1 MKKLKSKL
9 SIMNSKI
16 GIFTILAAFA
26 LTACGGSGEPKQDT
40 VITTQ
45 DDTPP
50 GDQSRE
56 YLGSGEVMK
65 QGDLTLT
72 AYKESP
78 KFDGATLKTTS
89 PKNGEEL
96 KAGNIKFSYDIQ
108 GFELGAQ
115 TEGAG
120 KNSLANSGEGQHIH
134 AILNNEPY
142 MAHYEPGFDV
152 DLKAGHYVLL
162 SFLSRSYH
170 ESLKNR
176 EAYELIQFTVGNSIK
191 KDIDLSAPHI
201 FYSRPKGTY
210 KGDDTNKLLLDFYL
224 VNCTL
229 SKEGYKVRATINGN
243 EFMITDWSAYVVEGL
258 EKGKVDLKLELLDRN
273 GSTVNSPFNPTTRT
287 VTLE

>member
-1 MKKLKSKL
+1 
-9 SIMNSKI
+9 MNFKI
-16 GIFTILAAFA
+16 GIFTIATAFA
-26 LTACGGSGEPKQDT
+26 LTACGGGGEPKQDT
-40 VITTQ
+40 VITNQ
-45 DDTPP
+45 DDVP
-50 GDQSRE
+50 GDQSRD
-56 YLGSGEVMK
+56 YLGSGSVMK
-65 QGDLTLT
+65 QGDLTMT

-78 KFDGATLKTTS
+78 KFDGATIKTTS

-96 KAGNIKFSYDIQ
+96 KPGNVKFAYDIEN
-108 GFELGAQ
+108 FELGAQ
-115 TEGAG
+115 TEDAG
-120 KNSLANSGEGQHIH
+120 KNGLANSGEGQHIH

-142 MAHYEPGFDV
+142 MAHYEPGFEEELDG
-152 DLKAGHYVLL
+152 GHYVLL

-170 ESLKNR
+170 ESLKNPG
-176 EAYELIQFTVGNSIK
+176 AWELIQFNVGNSNK
-191 KDIDLSAPHI
+191 SIDLNTPHI

-258 EKGKVDLKLELLDRN
+258 EKGKVDLKLELLDAN
-273 GSTVNSPFNPTTRT
+273 NNTVKSPFNPTMRT

>member
-1 MKKLKSKL
+1 
-9 SIMNSKI
+9 MNSKI
-16 GIFTILAAFA
+16 GIFTIAAAFA
-26 LTACGGSGEPKQDT
+26 LTACGGGENPKQDANIS
-40 VITTQ
+40 VQ
-45 DDTPP
+45 EDVP
-50 GDQSRE
+50 GDQSRD

-78 KFDGATLKTTS
+78 VFEGASIKTLS

-96 KAGNIKFSYDIQ
+96 KAGNVKFTYDIENY
-108 GFELGAQ
+108 ELGTQ

-120 KNSLANSGEGQHIH
+120 SNGLANSGEGQHIH

-142 MAHYEPGFDV
+142 MAHYDPSFDV
-152 DLKAGHYVLL
+152 DLKNGHYVLL

-170 ESLKNR
+170 ESLKNP
-176 EAYELIQFTVGNSIK
+176 EAYELIQFNVGNSLG
-191 KDIDLSAPHI
+191 KDIDLNAPHI

-210 KGDDTNKLLLDFYL
+210 KGADTDKLLLDFYL

-229 SKEGYKVRATINGN
+229 SKEGYKVRATINGA
-243 EFMITDWSAYVVEGL
+243 EFMITDWAAYVVEGL
-258 EKGKVDLKLELLDRN
+258 PKGKVDLKLELLDTN
-273 GSTVNSPFNPTTRT
+273 GSVVNSPFNPVMRS